1 MVKVWLQEYAW
12 TEAEKLGRLDD
23 RSSSLRLASDAK
35 AEVDREPMFCVE
47 TAIKLYYFSH
57 IIYFYEKAG
66 YLHCAHTRM
75 WPENLASPASWHILG
90 SFDLAV
96 WSICSSNIMC
106 CLASCPCI
114 RYSCMQAFVG
124 AMCTLCVAVTAG
136 GSAAGQPGL
145 RKRWGHP
152 CRHAAPPAGC
162 LAAPPAPRWQRRARF
177 WPEADG

>member
-66 YLHCAHTRM
+66 YLHCAQT
-75 WPENLASPASWHILG
+75 LYVAKIL
-90 SFDLAV
+90 
-96 WSICSSNIMC
+96 CSSSL
-106 CLASCPCI
+106 LAHLG
-114 RYSCMQAFVG
+114 F
-124 AMCTLCVAVTAG
+124 L
-136 GSAAGQPGL
+136 
-145 RKRWGHP
+145 
-152 CRHAAPPAGC
+152 
-162 LAAPPAPRWQRRARF
+162 
-177 WPEADG
+177 